1 MYHFE
6 FIWGESP
13 DLATVN
19 AAPSEPYDGEPC
31 SVNESEG
38 PLVKSMS
45 TDRPSAE
52 FGGQLPVGDKQLITR
67 RIIYANYLPEVSGLQ
82 LVKVWP
88 RTEVEETRIVSTAID
103 GLKVEKC
110 IANKMK
116 NDEEG
121 GASRTIQVF

>member
-1 MYHFE
+1 M
-6 FIWGESP
+6 
-13 DLATVN
+13 
-19 AAPSEPYDGEPC
+19 
-31 SVNESEG
+31 NESEG

-52 FGGQLPVGDKQLITR
+52 FGGQLPVRDKQLIIK
-67 RIIYANYLPEVSGLQ
+67 RIIYVNYLPEVSGLQ

-116 NDEEG
+116 NDEES